1 MNDEDVP
8 TLAWYYRHYSLCFD
22 YCDTTEE
29 AISYLRY
36 GEDNG
41 NLSAVGI
48 ETADGGLDTDWKK
61 HPIYLRR
68 EADEKARWKAEAS
81 EPPPEAHLM
90 VLAPPGQKKEEIFFS
105 AGSVA
110 EMEAR
115 AAELALV
122 VGADRVRVV
131 KS

>member
-8 TLAWYYRHYSLCFD
+8 TLAWYYRYHSLCFD
-22 YCDTTEE
+22 YCYTTEE

-36 GEDNG
+36 GEEAG
-41 NLSAVGI
+41 NLSALGI
-48 ETADGGLDTDWKK
+48 ETADAGLDTVWEE
-61 HPIYLRR
+61 HPIYLRQ
-68 EADEKARWKAEAS
+68 EADERKRWESAAS
-81 EPPPEAHLM
+81 EPKPEAHLK
-90 VLAPPGQKKEEIFFS
+90 VLAPPGVKGEQVFFS
-105 AGSVA
+105 SGSVA